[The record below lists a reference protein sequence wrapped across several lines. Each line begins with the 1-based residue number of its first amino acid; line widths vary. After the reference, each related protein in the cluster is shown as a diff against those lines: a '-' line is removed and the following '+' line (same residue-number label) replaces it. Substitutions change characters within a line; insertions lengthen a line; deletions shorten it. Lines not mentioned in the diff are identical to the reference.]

1 MSSEVD
7 VNLTLALRRVA
18 EVLRAGHRPPH
29 HQRHWTKLQVKQ
41 HVAQGAIHAEKV
53 LLKVPSD
60 EDDLGHAAARLLLTL
75 ELRERSRAEKEQAC
89 GRRNY

>member
-60 EDDLGHAAARLLLTL
+60 EDDLGSRGRKATAHVGVARALP
-75 ELRERSRAEKEQAC
+75 RGKGASVWPQ
-89 GRRNY
+89 